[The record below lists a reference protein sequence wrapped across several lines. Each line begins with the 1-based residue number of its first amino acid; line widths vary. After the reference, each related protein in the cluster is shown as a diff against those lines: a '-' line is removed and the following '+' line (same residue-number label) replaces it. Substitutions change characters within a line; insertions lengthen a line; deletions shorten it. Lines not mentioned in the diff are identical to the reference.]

1 MVLGRRVGP
10 CWGIG
15 CLYELVAVLCALG
28 PYMGLR
34 KPRTVTG
41 TSRAPERLWEL
52 WHVCVFSFGQTC
64 AVPLGAV
71 RRVSACLPAVAVFVS
86 RSSLAAAVLRE
97 EPVGG

>member
-1 MVLGRRVGP
+1 MPLRASCCFVCPR
-10 CWGIG
+10 
-15 CLYELVAVLCALG
+15 AVH
-28 PYMGLR
+28 GLEKAPDSYR
-34 KPRTVTG
+34 YKP
-41 TSRAPERLWEL
+41 APERLWEL